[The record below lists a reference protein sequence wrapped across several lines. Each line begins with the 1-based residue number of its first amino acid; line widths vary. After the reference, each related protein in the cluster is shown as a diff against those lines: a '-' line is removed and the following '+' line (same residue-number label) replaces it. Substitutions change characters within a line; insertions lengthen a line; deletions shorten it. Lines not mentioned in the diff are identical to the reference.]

1 MDLTT
6 EFALYLESLRDNA
19 TVPPKLESTT
29 LVVKNQPT
37 IRLDDL
43 TDLNTAYWLALT

>member
-6 EFALYLESLRDNA
+6 EVVLYLVALKAAAPAALD
-19 TVPPKLESTT
+19 LTT
-29 LVVKNQPT
+29 LVVKDQPT
-37 IRLDDL
+37 IRVDDV